1 MDSDI
6 FWNYINQPGL
16 VDSGNDMSLRKVFNI
31 NVSDSDY
38 AQLINMIR
46 SYILFDNNLNNTFD
60 PQHRN
65 IPDTIKNNTA
75 LLFKLARISHQRI
88 KYLLIE
94 NNDQITQQL
103 GLSEGKI
110 VYACIEINND
120 KIKVPIGFCQNTPT
134 EYAIQYHKDILYQV
148 SSVDYENNTGIK
160 HEKLINL
167 KNNPKYRIADTGI
180 VISNRHNDQ
189 IRFNR
194 NIQKEDGLH
203 SRAEDF
209 INKYTGKAFI
219 GICDDRYSDDINNLM
234 KLVYNGKGEL
244 EEIVDP
250 RRIRLA
256 SIQRKMPL
264 KDLIRLQSALYNI
277 IRNPSTYYSAKSGNK
292 KQYSVEILEKVKNG
306 DPDYIWL
313 RDLLNKYLEDYNI
326 EDAIKKPSKY
336 TYGREFDLLNTR
348 RTDRVENALF
358 DLFVLTKNDNTKNII
373 NRGFNNLLTNF
384 AVDTNLKRVPETQ
397 DRCIYITYKQD
408 DNKDNDIKIRV
419 EYKMMKDPS
428 DVSKEVLSLQYYKI
442 NANNKTEDQIHTNT
456 YNPWNF
462 NLNDFINIISQN
474 GIPVNANTLDKI
486 SMSVSIS
493 HFVSRGNSGNWVP
506 ENSNVVTGALFQNII
521 PDSQGIDRFHKSS
534 PYTKPLTD
542 AEYDNF
548 LQELET
554 LTNFKYGIFTNIN
567 IADTM
572 SQEAAMHF
580 DANTYG
586 ELYVA
591 LPDETVLSMFDI
603 NVSKNIISDP
613 SINE

>member
-16 VDSGNDMSLRKVFNI
+16 VDSDNDMSLRKVFNI

-38 AQLINMIR
+38 AQLIYMIR
-46 SYILFDNNLNNTFD
+46 SYILFDNNLNNKFD

-65 IPDTIKNNTA
+65 IPESLKRNRA
-75 LLFKLARISHQRI
+75 LLVKLSQIRHQRI

-94 NNDQITQQL
+94 NNDKITQQL

-110 VYACIEINND
+110 VYACIEIGND
-120 KIKVPIGFCQNTPT
+120 KIKVPIGFCQNTLT
-134 EYAIQYHKDILYQV
+134 EYAIPYNNNILYQV
-148 SSVDYENNTGIK
+148 SSVDYQNNTGIK

-167 KNNPKYRIADTGI
+167 KNNPKYRIADIGI

-194 NIQKEDGLH
+194 NIQKDDGLH
-203 SRAEDF
+203 SQAEDF

-219 GICDDRYSDDINNLM
+219 GICDDKYSNNINDLM
-234 KLVYNGKGEL
+234 NLVYNSNGEL

-277 IRNPSTYYSAKSGNK
+277 IRNPSSFYSAKSGNK

-306 DPDYIWL
+306 DKDYIWL
-313 RDLLNKYLEDYNI
+313 KDLLNKYLEDYNI
-326 EDAIKKPSKY
+326 EEAIKGPSKY
-336 TYGREFDLLNTR
+336 TYSREFDLLNTR
-348 RTDRVENALF
+348 RTYRVENALF

-428 DVSKEVLSLQYYKI
+428 NASKEVLSLQYYKI
-442 NANNKTEDQIHTNT
+442 DANKTETLIHTNT
-456 YNPWNF
+456 YDPWNF
-462 NLNDFINIISQN
+462 NLKDFINIIGNN

-493 HFVSRGNSGNWVP
+493 YFVSKGNSGNWVP

-521 PDSQGIDRFHKSS
+521 PDSQGIDRFRKSS
-534 PYTKPLTD
+534 QYTQPLTD
-542 AEYDNF
+542 DEYDDF
-548 LQELET
+548 LKELET

-567 IADTM
+567 IADIK

-580 DANTYG
+580 DANRYG

-603 NVSKNIISDP
+603 NVSKNIISNP

>member
-38 AQLINMIR
+38 AQLIYMIR
-46 SYILFDNNLNNTFD
+46 SYILFDNNLNNKFD

-65 IPDTIKNNTA
+65 IPDAIKRNTA
-75 LLFKLARISHQRI
+75 LLIKLSRIRHQKI
-88 KYLLIE
+88 EYLLIE

-103 GLSEGKI
+103 GLTEGKI
-110 VYACIEINND
+110 VYACIEIGND
-120 KIKVPIGFCQNTPT
+120 KIKVPIGFCQNTPP
-134 EYAIQYHKDILYQV
+134 EYAIKYHKDILYQV
-148 SSVDYENNTGIK
+148 SSVDYENNTGVK

-180 VISNRHNDQ
+180 IISNRHNNN
-189 IRFNR
+189 IPFNR
-194 NIQKEDGLH
+194 NIEKDGALH

-209 INKYTGKAFI
+209 INQYTGKAFI
-219 GICDDRYSDDINNLM
+219 GICDDRYSNNINDLMNL
-234 KLVYNGKGEL
+234 VFNRKGEL

-277 IRNPSTYYSAKSGNK
+277 IRNPSTFQSAKSGNK
-292 KQYSVEILEKVKNG
+292 QNYSVEILEKVKSG
-306 DPDYIWL
+306 DPDYKWL
-313 RDLLNKYLEDYNI
+313 KDLLNKYLEDYSI
-326 EDAIKKPSKY
+326 EEAIRGPSKY
-336 TYGREFDLLNTR
+336 TYSREFDLLNTR

-419 EYKMMKDPS
+419 AYKMMIDPS
-428 DVSKEVLSLQYYKI
+428 DASKEVLSLQYYKI
-442 NANNKTEDQIHTNT
+442 NADKTEKLIHTNT

-462 NLNDFINIISQN
+462 NLKDFINIISQN
-474 GIPVNANTLDKI
+474 GIPVNADTLDKI
-486 SMSVSIS
+486 SLSVSIS
-493 HFVSRGNSGNWVP
+493 HYVSKGNSGNWVP

-521 PDSQGIDRFHKSS
+521 PNNQGIDRFHKSS
-534 PYTKPLTD
+534 PHTQPLTD
-542 AEYDNF
+542 AEYDEF
-548 LQELET
+548 LKELET

-567 IADTM
+567 IADTK
-572 SQEAAMHF
+572 SQEAAMKF
-580 DANTYG
+580 NANEYG

-603 NVSKNIISDP
+603 NVKDNIISNP
-613 SINE
+613 IINE

>member
-38 AQLINMIR
+38 AQLIYMIR
-46 SYILFDNNLNNTFD
+46 SYILFDNNLSNKFD

-65 IPDTIKNNTA
+65 IPEA
-75 LLFKLARISHQRI
+75 LKRSMPLLVKLSQIRHQRI

-94 NNDQITQQL
+94 NNDQITRQL

-110 VYACIEINND
+110 VYACIDIND
-120 KIKVPIGFCQNTPT
+120 TKIKVPIGFCQNTLT
-134 EYAIQYHKDILYQV
+134 EYAIQYNKNILYQV
-148 SSVDYENNTGIK
+148 SSVDYPNNTGIK

-167 KNNPKYRIADTGI
+167 KNNPKYRISDIGI

-194 NIQKEDGLH
+194 NIQEDDSLY
-203 SRAEDF
+203 SQAEDF

-219 GICDDRYSDDINNLM
+219 GICDDKYSNNINDLM
-234 KLVYNGKGEL
+234 NLVYNINGEL

-277 IRNPSTYYSAKSGNK
+277 IRNPSTYQSAKSGNK
-292 KQYSVEILEKVKNG
+292 KQHSVEILEKVKNG
-306 DPDYIWL
+306 DQDYIWL
-313 RDLLNKYLEDYNI
+313 KDLLNKYLEDYNI
-326 EDAIKKPSKY
+326 EEAIQGPSRY
-336 TYGREFDLLNTR
+336 TYERKFDLLNTR

-358 DLFVLTKNDNTKNII
+358 DLFVLTKNDNIKNII

-419 EYKMMKDPS
+419 KYKMMKDPS
-428 DVSKEVLSLQYYKI
+428 NASKEVLSLQYYKI
-442 NANNKTEDQIHTNT
+442 DANKTETQIHTNT
-456 YNPWNF
+456 YDPWNF
-462 NLNDFINIISQN
+462 NLKDFINIISNN

-493 HFVSRGNSGNWVP
+493 HFISKGNGGNWVP

-521 PDSQGIDRFHKSS
+521 PDSQGIDRFRKSS
-534 PYTKPLTD
+534 QYTQPLTD
-542 AEYDNF
+542 DEYDDF
-548 LQELET
+548 LKELET

-567 IADTM
+567 IADIK
-572 SQEAAMHF
+572 SQKAAMHF
-580 DANTYG
+580 DANRYG

-603 NVSKNIISDP
+603 NVSKNIISNP
-613 SINE
+613 IINE

>member
-16 VDSGNDMSLRKVFNI
+16 VDSDNDMSLRKVFNI

-38 AQLINMIR
+38 AQLIYMIR
-46 SYILFDNNLNNTFD
+46 SYILFDNNLNNKFD

-65 IPDTIKNNTA
+65 IPESLKRNRA
-75 LLFKLARISHQRI
+75 LLVKLSQIRHQRI

-94 NNDQITQQL
+94 NNDKITQQL

-110 VYACIEINND
+110 VYACIEIGND
-120 KIKVPIGFCQNTPT
+120 KIKVPIGFCQNTLT
-134 EYAIQYHKDILYQV
+134 EYAIPYNNNILYQV
-148 SSVDYENNTGIK
+148 SSVDYQNNTGIK

-167 KNNPKYRIADTGI
+167 KNNPKYRIADIGI

-194 NIQKEDGLH
+194 NPQKDDGLH
-203 SRAEDF
+203 SQAEDF

-219 GICDDRYSDDINNLM
+219 GICDDKYSNNINDLM
-234 KLVYNGKGEL
+234 NLVYNSNGEL

-277 IRNPSTYYSAKSGNK
+277 IRNPSSFYSAKSGNK

-306 DPDYIWL
+306 DKDYIWL
-313 RDLLNKYLEDYNI
+313 KDLLNKYLEDYNI
-326 EDAIKKPSKY
+326 EEAIKGPSKY
-336 TYGREFDLLNTR
+336 TYSREFDLLNTR
-348 RTDRVENALF
+348 RTYRVENALF

-428 DVSKEVLSLQYYKI
+428 NASKEVLSLQYYKI
-442 NANNKTEDQIHTNT
+442 DANKTETLIHTNT
-456 YNPWNF
+456 YDPWNF
-462 NLNDFINIISQN
+462 NLKDFINIIGNN

-493 HFVSRGNSGNWVP
+493 YFVSKGNSGNWVP

-521 PDSQGIDRFHKSS
+521 PDSQGIDRFRKSS
-534 PYTKPLTD
+534 QYTQPLTD
-542 AEYDNF
+542 DEYDDF
-548 LQELET
+548 LKELET

-567 IADTM
+567 IADIK

-580 DANTYG
+580 DANRYG

-603 NVSKNIISDP
+603 NVSKNIISNP